1 MLSHTSAEMLREGEW
16 KGSLEAAGRQEAP
29 EMGRISLGNDLTSGA
44 PSVCC
49 MPAPARPPARHPK
62 CYVTW

>member
-1 MLSHTSAEMLREGEW
+1 MLSHTSAEMFREGEW
-16 KGSLEAAGRQEAP
+16 KGSLEVVGRQEAP

-49 MPAPARPPARHPK
+49 MPAPCPPP
-62 CYVTW
+62 CPPP